1 MALTNEDLDT
11 LGTKVTVVR
20 RQAHL
25 HLVERADLERD
36 ASAAASDRREF
47 LNAKVKRLLAEASRV
62 YSPVLDAIEEVSRE
76 NLLARQSSGGRS
88 DAEGIGKAVLHA
100 RRL

>member
-11 LGTKVTVVR
+11 LDTKAAALR

-25 HLVERADLERD
+25 YLLERADLERD
-36 ASAAASDRREF
+36 ASAAARARREF
-47 LNAKVKRLLAEASRV
+47 LNAEVKGLLAEASRV
-62 YSPVLDAIEEVSRE
+62 YTPVLDAIEEESRE
-76 NLLARQSSGGRS
+76 NLLARQSSDGRS
-88 DAEGIGKAVLHA
+88 DAEGIGKAVLHT